1 VWRRNFDELARCD
14 DFGSLPKLRKV
25 LAVTGN
31 QVVRTSGIGT
41 FDKYIVIGIVGYIQ
55 TPIGSDEETAGS
67 NQLQKPKAIAPANA
81 NCGASEHLGVFI
93 EDGLGNIKAGRSGD
107 GNQEGNSWKALL
119 LKRRRNDDIGIDN
132 QAQR

>member
-31 QVVRTSGIGT
+31 
-41 FDKYIVIGIVGYIQ
+41 GYIQ